1 MDIKRASPKDAI
13 EFVRKHNPDA
23 LSADGLN
30 YAIIGSTLT
39 PPVLVY
45 SMAQIIAGLI
55 REGLNRDEALDH
67 YYFNIA
73 GAFVGR
79 ETPIFLSDF

>member
-13 EFVRKHNPDA
+13 DFVRKHNPDA
-23 LSADGLN
+23 LSADGLD
-30 YAIIGSTLT
+30 YAIIGSTLA

-45 SMAQIIAGLI
+45 SMAKVVAGLI

-73 GAFVGR
+73 GAYVGQW
-79 ETPIFLSDF
+79 TPIFISDF

>member
-1 MDIKRASPKDAI
+1 M
-13 EFVRKHNPDA
+13 
-23 LSADGLN
+23 
-30 YAIIGSTLT
+30 T
-39 PPVLVY
+39 
-45 SMAQIIAGLI
+45 QIIAGLI

-67 YYFNIA
+67 YHFNIA

>member
-1 MDIKRASPKDAI
+1 MEIIRASPKDAI
-13 EFVRKHNPDA
+13 EFVRKHNPAA
-23 LSADGLN
+23 LSADGLDF
-30 YAIIGSTLT
+30 AILGHALT

-45 SMAQIIAGLI
+45 SGWRIVGAMRL
-55 REGLNRDEALDH
+55 EGLDHDEALNH
-67 YYFNIA
+67 YFNIA